1 MVAQGGGGIA
11 AGGGA
16 GGEQLHPGDG
26 VEPGHLILLVKPLP
40 GRLGVE
46 LNHVD
51 LSGVVEGAAAHGV
64 IQHRSP
70 FFRGVLNGTDERNI
84 IEKGGFLVHDEGAQ
98 RSCARAHHVGV
109 DIDLGDEAQQDP
121 LEEIAVRDAA
131 VGGHKG
137 VGELAQIQ
145 EECAVAEGGGEGV
158 HIVQH
163 PPVEALHIFLAP
175 GDVVWIL
182 LEVLAVK
189 GGQGDH
195 AVHAVIGVVGRI
207 GGVQQALRFG

>member
-1 MVAQGGGGIA
+1 M
-11 AGGGA
+11 
-16 GGEQLHPGDG
+16 
-26 VEPGHLILLVKPLP
+26 
-40 GRLGVE
+40 
-46 LNHVD
+46 
-51 LSGVVEGAAAHGV
+51 
-64 IQHRSP
+64 
-70 FFRGVLNGTDERNI
+70 
-84 IEKGGFLVHDEGAQ
+84 
-98 RSCARAHHVGV
+98 
-109 DIDLGDEAQQDP
+109 
-121 LEEIAVRDAA
+121 
-131 VGGHKG
+131 
-137 VGELAQIQ
+137 GELAQIQ

-207 GGVQQALRFG
+207 GGVQQALRLGQKGVQIIKPAVVLDGVVGKSGFCGGLPALHFLLLKPALIDDIGGLHDIGHILGGHYLFPAVGDAGGHVLVGQIDETVPREAGGLFLVVLIL